1 MKTDFKA
8 ALERFHVGLRVRIAR
23 SLVAV
28 LVGTLFVPV
37 GSIGITGLID
47 QARAIDYT
55 ITCSGGGNFTISG
68 PQIPQFAGGNC
79 SGIATI
85 PLGVTSMAGNAFAKT
100 NPSTSNR
107 GLVTSVV
114 FPASGFTEIGASALA
129 LTNLT
134 SISIPSS
141 VTSIGAQAFASNPSL
156 TSASIAGS
164 TNVGTPLNT
173 SYYIFNETP
182 NLTTLN
188 LGSGAINLNWL
199 MFAGSSLTSVTG
211 GNGVLLVQD
220 QSFSGVPLANFS
232 FGSSIATI
240 GIESFRNTR
249 LTSVSLPCALSRIGN
264 FGFQGV
270 TTLTSV
276 QMCADTGT
284 VNSNFTMG
292 GGVFNGNTNLTT
304 FSFGKTLA
312 TTVNVKTWNDSVDR
326 VWAGA
331 SNLKWI
337 QYCGS
342 GASFETMTA
351 HLVSPYIP
359 SGVTVSCLPPQFM
372 QGSIVV
378 QSTSNNYSESGVTN
392 NFLSLTLPTAISN
405 NSAYTVE
412 AWIKVD
418 TATNTG
424 STLPYGSIGLGATEY
439 AKTDLWNERTISPG
453 VYGSYY
459 LHVAGSLQGRCDTNP
474 GDYSEQN
481 GLCPNVV
488 IPRGQW
494 THIVMQ
500 KSAPSGFNSRVTV
513 FINGRVALSRGVTND
528 SSLLRYIMI
537 GGFGDNNSGK
547 ASFGQIRVTSG
558 AVYPTDGTSTFTPP
572 TQFSTSVSGGTVKAL
587 FQPLKNSTVESLY
600 DASGNNTLIKS
611 FVGASKVVSSSDVP
625 AAAPMIDSLTVT
637 RGPLAGSTQSVLRG
651 TSFTGTTGITIG
663 GAAATLGSISD
674 TSVAFTTPT
683 GTIGAKD
690 VVITTPAGSA
700 TLTGGFTYL
709 AAPTITSLSVSS
721 GPLAGGRSSVLS
733 GTGLTG
739 TTGITI
745 GGAAATLGS
754 ITDTSVAF
762 STPSSGTL
770 GAKDVVVTAPG
781 GTATLAGG
789 FTYVS
794 APIISALSVI
804 SGSLAGGIS
813 DTITGTNFT
822 GASSVTIGGNAA
834 SFSVSSSTTITFTV
848 PTGSVAGA
856 SDVVVVAP
864 GGTATRTGGFT
875 YNSLGRVPTFDTA
888 TSTSNGFTL
897 QIGNWDPSFNWSG
910 TNSLG
915 GSVAIGSSG
924 LITVTGINPGTSSTV
939 TIQTTRTSFD
949 TGTATSSAIAS
960 LTGSARV
967 PTFGAS
973 TATADGFTLQI
984 SNYDGSSVWSGTN
997 SLGKNVSISGSGLV
1011 TVSGVNPGTAS
1022 SVTIRT
1028 VRTGYETGT
1037 ATSSLISSLTGSAKI
1052 PTFGSATATADGFT
1066 LPITNYETATS
1077 WIVTNSLGKPVTI
1090 NGTSG
1095 LITVT
1100 GVSPGT
1106 ASTVTVQTTRSGYE
1120 TGTAT
1125 SSSISSVTGAA
1136 KTPTFGAANST
1147 SDGFT
1152 LQIAN
1157 FDTATAWSGTNSL
1170 GKNVSISGSG
1180 LITVTGVNPGTA
1192 STVTITTSRTG
1203 YETGTATS
1211 SSYASLTGS
1220 AKTPA
1225 FGAPTATPDGFTL
1238 PITNFD
1244 SNYSWTATNS
1254 LGKTATVN
1262 GASGLVTVTGVN
1274 PGTSSTVTVRAT
1286 RIGYDTG
1293 TATSSTISSLT
1304 GAAKVPT
1311 FGTPTSTVDGF
1322 TLPITNYETVTTWSV
1337 THSLGKAVSVNS
1349 STGLIT
1355 ISGVASGT
1363 ASTVTVMTTRSGY
1376 ETGTATSSSINSA
1389 SASTQ
1394 PTNISATIGTR
1405 SAVVS
1410 WEVPA
1415 DTGGTAITDY
1425 NVQYSSTNGETW
1437 TAFSHTASS
1446 ATQITVTGLLD
1457 GTSYIYR
1464 VAAVNIAGQGP
1475 FAIGSPVTTSYYV
1488 TCTTGSFWVAGTV
1501 IPSAAGKDCKGTATI
1516 PQGITGVATNAFT
1529 MGTGATQTNRELTS
1543 IIFPNGFSEIGLG
1556 GFANLGLTTV
1566 TIPASV
1572 TSVGQYAFQNNPLT
1586 SATIT
1591 GSSGSNPVWLK
1602 DSVFGNASA
1611 EYQLSTKIALT
1622 LGSGK
1627 IYLADNFGSNT
1638 RFSTVNFGSGLQII
1652 GPNAFKKNSIDD
1664 GWIPVFPSTVTSISG
1679 GAFTENPRMRT
1690 IRFGSET
1697 TSAIT
1702 SIDNY
1707 AFDATYVKS
1716 VQYCGPEGTVLSN
1729 YLKNRL
1735 PLATVWCNFVA
1746 PNAPTISS
1754 TSKTN
1759 QQVTIDW
1766 TKGSTLNE
1774 PPTDTFTVQY
1784 QSSGG
1789 AWTNVAYD
1797 TTTPLSSTIRNLTN
1811 GTIYSFRVAAN
1822 NIAGASSYSNT
1833 VQVTPLGLPTIPIFD
1848 TSTATAGGFTFNVTN
1863 YDSRTAWSA
1872 AVTAGTGTV
1881 SVGTASGSR
1890 LPISVSGMNNGGT
1903 VSIQVTTTRSTY
1915 ETGTANTSGTAL
1927 NAALTPTFETPYVT
1941 TNGFTA
1947 AISNFD
1953 SNYTWTVGTSAG
1965 SARIENGSVIV
1976 TGTSF
1981 SASVIETVTATRSN
1995 YVTGSANLSVTTL
2008 AGLTATYYG
2017 NGNTGGIAPSDT
2029 STYSTN
2035 GTLIVLG
2042 NSGTLA
2048 KPGYTFAGWNL
2059 NSGNTGNT
2067 YQVGNSYTLANA
2079 NVSFYAR
2086 WTPTPFTVTYRA
2098 TEATSGAVPTDVNT
2112 YTISNSANIRGNSG
2126 NLART
2131 GYVFAG
2137 WADNANR
2144 TGKIYISGD
2153 TYTVQTN
2160 DLDFWAAWTPNTYA
2174 IAYDANGATGTPSK
2188 TTDSYT
2194 VGSSLARLATV
2205 GSMAKSGYNFGGWAT
2220 QSVGAAISDSFTVA
2234 SDTRLFAQW
2243 TIASFTLTYNLDGGT
2258 GTVDSPTAV
2267 NYLQQFN
2274 LAPAV
2279 GFTKT
2284 AGGNTYAFV
2293 AWSANSATYNPGQ
2306 SYYMPAANLTFTATW
2321 TRIYNVTYSFSGG
2334 SVSSPIAEEQKIALD
2349 TITVTSTE
2357 PIRTGYDFVGWVDQS
2372 GETTTAGTEYI
2383 VRDGHYL
2390 FYAQWSAKIYTVTY
2404 DGAGGSPAP
2413 TQPSR
2418 TIGQSFFVGAAPSK
2432 TGYNFNG
2439 WSDGTNVYAAGAPYV
2454 TQSSNII
2461 FTAQWEAK
2469 KYKVTYDLNGGSG
2482 SAGGSYL
2489 YTYGTSA
2496 YLLPTTGFSLTDYSF
2511 GGWATAPGG
2520 PSVGAT
2526 FAPSSDISLYAIWN
2540 IAIYRLSFDGRSGIS
2555 ESATAKVTIG
2565 QSIALPNA
2573 TRANHTLQGWSTQQ
2587 SGGSITAAGAS
2598 FTPSSDA
2605 TLYAQ
2610 WALQVFTVTFNANG
2624 GTSESATAAFT
2635 FGSTTP
2641 LVLPRATRANYVFD
2655 NWYSSAVGGYLIG
2668 AGGANFTP
2676 TGSVT
2681 IYAHWI
2687 QASLEGLGDAV
2698 KIAEVTVLAGSSSSF
2713 SAGSQGS
2720 TASVEYTADSL
2731 PDGTVI
2737 TAYVQKTTSRASSI
2751 IASAYNFVLSIVVA
2765 WLAPDG
2771 TVPDTAVGKPIVV
2784 TVTNQNITKGS
2795 RIYKLVGTTPRVL
2808 GTATENGRFQALL
2821 TQDPLVT
2828 VAITEPDSPTAVSA
2842 VALDQ
2847 ESALVSW
2854 QAPEVNGGSPITGYT
2869 ATSSGGQSCTTV
2881 TTSCTITGLSASTSY
2896 TFSVVARNVIGASL
2910 LRAGQSSIT
2919 TSAAP
2924 VVVTENTNN
2933 NTNNSGG
2940 TYDPSAAIAAAQ
2952 QQAAQAAAAAQQQ
2965 AAQAAAAA
2973 ELKAAEE
2980 KAAAELKAA
2989 EQKAAEEKVAA
3000 ELKAAEEKAA
3010 AELKAAEEIKAAEI
3024 KALADAELAAK
3035 LAAKKITPEVSLYSI
3050 SPKLTLSTYDLAYMK
3065 KYLSTLKRTAT
3076 VTCIGYTYTQKTTLA
3091 KATVL
3096 AKKQANAVCSIV
3108 KKIRPTLKTSILIRP
3123 AKSAPKAAVG
3133 AKWVAISYRVDG
3145 YQPKK

>member
-1 MKTDFKA
+1 MKTEFKS
-8 ALERFHVGLRVRIAR
+8 ALKRCRVGLRVRIAR

-37 GSIGITGLID
+37 GSIGITALID
-47 QARAIDYT
+47 QAHAGVVNCT
-55 ITCSGGGNFTISG
+55 SGSLNLTLSG
-68 PQIPQFAGGNC
+68 T
-79 SGIATI
+79 S
-85 PLGVTSMAGNAFAKT
+85 VTSSTDSSCTGTLDLSSTGITDLSGSFAIANKS
-100 NPSTSNR
+100 NISKIIFPST
-107 GLVTSVV
+107 
-114 FPASGFTEIGASALA
+114 
-129 LTNLT
+129 LT
-134 SISIPSS
+134 SIS
-141 VTSIGAQAFASNPSL
+141 GFAALYNNGL
-156 TSASIAGS
+156 K
-164 TNVGTPLNT
+164 
-173 SYYIFNETP
+173 
-182 NLTTLN
+182 TL
-188 LGSGAINLNWL
+188 
-199 MFAGSSLTSVTG
+199 
-211 GNGVLLVQD
+211 
-220 QSFSGVPLANFS
+220 
-232 FGSSIATI
+232 
-240 GIESFRNTR
+240 
-249 LTSVSLPCALSRIGN
+249 SLPCGLNSVAAQSLQTGS
-264 FGFQGV
+264 
-270 TTLTSV
+270 TLEYV
-276 QMCADTGT
+276 QMCADGGT
-284 VNSNFTMG
+284 PSSNFSMG
-292 GGVFNGNTNLTT
+292 YYSFGGSPNLKV
-304 FSFGKTLA
+304 FSFGTTLA
-312 TTVNVKTWNDSVDR
+312 STVKVTTWNDN
-326 VWAGA
+326 
-331 SNLKWI
+331 SNITWGGDNSLKWI

-342 GASFETMTA
+342 GAAFADMTA
-351 HLVSPYIP
+351 HLVRPYIP
-359 SGVTVSCLPPQFM
+359 DGVVVSCTPPKSL
-372 QGSIVV
+372 QGSLVV

-418 TATNTG
+418 TATNTD
-424 STLPYGSIGLGATEY
+424 STNPYGSIGLGATEY
-439 AKTDLWNERTISPG
+439 AKSDVWNERTISPG

-459 LHVAGSLQGRCDTNP
+459 LKVAGSLQGRCDTNP

-558 AVYPTDGTSTFTPP
+558 AVYPTDGTSIFTPP

-587 FQPLKNSTVESLY
+587 FQPLTNSKVEWLF
-600 DASGNNTLIKS
+600 DQSGNGTLIKS
-611 FVGASKVVSSSDVP
+611 YVGESKVVASLDIPVD
-625 AAAPMIDSLTVT
+625 APIIDSLTVT
-637 RGPLAGSTQSVLRG
+637 RGPLAGSTQSILRG

-663 GAAATLGSISD
+663 GAAATLGSITD
-674 TSVAFTTPT
+674 TSVAFSTPA
-683 GTIGAKD
+683 GTLGAKD

-745 GGAAATLGS
+745 GGAVATLGS

-794 APIISALSVI
+794 APTISALSVI

-1203 YETGTATS
+1203 YETGAATS

-1225 FGAPTATPDGFTL
+1225 FGAPTATADGFTL

-1337 THSLGKAVSVNS
+1337 THSLGKTVSVNS

-1707 AFDATYVKS
+1707 AFDSTYVKS

-1822 NIAGASSYSNT
+1822 NISGASSYSNT
-1833 VQVTPLGLPTIPIFD
+1833 VQVTPLGLPTVPIFD

-1890 LPISVSGMNNGGT
+1890 LPITVSGMSDGGT

-1915 ETGTANTSGTAL
+1915 DTGTASTAGTSL
-1927 NAALTPTFETPYVT
+1927 NAALTPTFGTPYVT
-1941 TNGFTA
+1941 TNGLTA

-1953 SNYTWTVGTSAG
+1953 ANYNWTVVTSAG

-1981 SASVIETVTATRSN
+1981 STSVIETVTATRSN

-2029 STYSTN
+2029 TTYSTN

-2042 NSGTLA
+2042 NSGSLA

-2086 WTPTPFTVTYRA
+2086 WTPIPFIVTYHA
-2098 TEATSGAVPTDVNT
+2098 TEATSGAVPSDVNT

-2144 TGKIYISGD
+2144 TGKIYVSGD

-2174 IAYDANGATGTPSK
+2174 ITYDVNGATGSPSK

-2194 VGSSLARLATV
+2194 VGSSLARLATI
-2205 GSMAKSGYNFGGWAT
+2205 GNMAKSGYNFGGWAT
-2220 QSVGAAISDSFTVA
+2220 QSVSTAISDSFTVA
-2234 SDTRLFAQW
+2234 SDTKLFAQW
-2243 TIASFTLTYNLDGGT
+2243 NIASFTLTYNLDGGT

-2274 LAPAV
+2274 LAPAT
-2279 GFTKT
+2279 GFTKSS
-2284 AGGNTYAFV
+2284 GGNTYAFV

-2306 SYYMPAANLTFTATW
+2306 TYYMPAANLTFTATW

-2334 SVSSPIAEEQKIALD
+2334 SVSSPIPEEQKIDLD
-2349 TITVTSTE
+2349 TITITTTE
-2357 PIRTGYDFVGWVDQS
+2357 PTRTGYDFVGWVDQS
-2372 GETTTAGTEYI
+2372 GETTTAGTQYV

-2418 TIGQSFFVGAAPSK
+2418 TIGQSFSVGAAPSK

-2482 SAGGSYL
+2482 SAGGFYL
-2489 YTYGTSA
+2489 YTYGTPA
-2496 YLLPTTGFSLTDYSF
+2496 YTLPTTGFSLTDYNF

-2520 PSVGAT
+2520 PSIGAT
-2526 FAPSSDISLYAIWN
+2526 FAPSSDISLYTIWN
-2540 IAIYRLSFDGRSGIS
+2540 IAIYRLTFDAQGGNS
-2555 ESATAKVTIG
+2555 ESATAKVAIG
-2565 QSIALPNA
+2565 QMLTLPNA
-2573 TRANHTLQGWSTQQ
+2573 TRANYTLQGWSTQ
-2587 SGGSITAAGAS
+2587 
-2598 FTPSSDA
+2598 PSSGNLTAGRTSYTPTSDT
-2605 TLYAQ
+2605 TLFAQ
-2610 WALQVFTVTFNANG
+2610 WALEEFTVTFDGNG
-2624 GTSESATAAFT
+2624 GNSESATANFT
-2635 FGSTTP
+2635 YGSTTP
-2641 LVLPRATRANYVFD
+2641 VRLPSASRSNYVF
-2655 NWYSSAVGGYLIG
+2655 NGWYSAASGGYLIG
-2668 AGGANFTP
+2668 AAGANFTP
-2676 TGSVT
+2676 TGSVR
-2681 IYAHWI
+2681 IYAHWT
-2687 QASLEGLGDAV
+2687 QASLEGLGEAV
-2698 KIAEVTVLAGSSSSF
+2698 KIAEVTVLAGNNSSF
-2713 SAGSQGS
+2713 TAGSQGS
-2720 TASVEYTADSL
+2720 TASVSYTADSL
-2731 PDGTVI
+2731 PNGTI
-2737 TAYVQKTTSRASSI
+2737 ISAYVQKSTERASSLLDPSSNYI
-2751 IASAYNFVLSIVVA
+2751 LSMVVA
-2765 WLAPDG
+2765 WVAPDG
-2771 TVPDTAVGKPIVV
+2771 TVPNTADGKPIVI
-2784 TVTNQNITKGS
+2784 TITNSGITKGS
-2795 RIYKLVGTTPRVL
+2795 RVYGLVGTSPRFL
-2808 GTATENGRFQALL
+2808 GTAAQDGSVQVSL

-2828 VAITEPDSPTAVSA
+2828 VAITRPDSPTAVSA
-2842 VALDQ
+2842 VAIDDV
-2847 ESALVSW
+2847 SALVTW
-2854 QAPEVNGGSPITGYT
+2854 DAPVVTGGSPILGYT
-2869 ATSSGGQSCTTV
+2869 VTASAGQSCISV
-2881 TTSCTITGLSASTSY
+2881 TTSCTVIGLTGSTNY
-2896 TFSVVARNVIGASL
+2896 TFTVVARNAIGTSDASISS
-2910 LRAGQSSIT
+2910 SSIT
-2919 TSAAP
+2919 TAAP
-2924 VVVTENTNN
+2924 PANN
-2933 NTNNSGG
+2933 NNSNNSNNSSNNSGG
-2940 TYDPSAAIAAAQ
+2940 GYDPSDAIAAAQ
-2952 QQAAQAAAAAQQQ
+2952 QQAAQQQAAQQQAAQQQAAQQQ
-2965 AAQAAAAA
+2965 AAQAAV
-2973 ELKAAEE
+2973 KAAEE
-2980 KAAAELKAA
+2980 KAAAEI
-2989 EQKAAEEKVAA
+2989 
-3000 ELKAAEEKAA
+3000 KAAEEKAA

-3024 KALADAELAAK
+3024 KALADAELAAQ
-3035 LAAKKITPEVSLYSI
+3035 LAAKKITPAVSLYSI
-3050 SPKLTLSTYDLAYMK
+3050 TPKLTLSTYDLAYLK
-3065 KYLSTLKRTAT
+3065 KYLSTLKKTAT

-3091 KATVL
+3091 KATIL
-3096 AKKQANAVCSIV
+3096 AKQQANAVCSIV
-3108 KKIRPTLKTSILIRP
+3108 KKVRPTLKTSILIRP
-3123 AKSAPKAAVG
+3123 ATSAPKAAVG

-3145 YQPKK
+3145 YLPKK